1 MTKTFTQNDVLRL
14 YYSEVS
20 AQEKSDIE
28 NAIIVNSDLAD
39 FYYELIQLEGSL
51 NKIKMQPSEKAI
63 NKILNYSK
71 SFVHAA

>member
-1 MTKTFTQNDVLRL
+1 MIKTFTQNDVLRL

-20 AQEKSDIE
+20 AQEKSEIE

-39 FYYELIQLEGSL
+39 FYYELIQLEASL

-63 NKILNYSK
+63 NNILNYSK